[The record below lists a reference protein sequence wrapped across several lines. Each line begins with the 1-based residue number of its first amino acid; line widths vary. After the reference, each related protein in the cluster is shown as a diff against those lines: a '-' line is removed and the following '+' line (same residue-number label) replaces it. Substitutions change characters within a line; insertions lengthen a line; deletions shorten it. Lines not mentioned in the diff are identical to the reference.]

1 MVSVEFIANM
11 LLAKIFVEKK
21 LVEVLLV
28 IVPTGTFIEEK
39 DKLLTDRLVIVA
51 EVRVAISAER
61 LVIIDV
67 DASDV
72 EARVV
77 EANKAVN

>member
-1 MVSVEFIANM
+1 M